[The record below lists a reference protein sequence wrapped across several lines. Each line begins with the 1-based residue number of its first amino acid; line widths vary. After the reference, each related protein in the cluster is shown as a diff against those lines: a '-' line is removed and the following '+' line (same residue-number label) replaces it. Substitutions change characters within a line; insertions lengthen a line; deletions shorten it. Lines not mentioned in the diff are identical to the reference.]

1 MLVNLMFFK
10 QNALTKLQNKLVKVC
25 LAITIICLAACSTA
39 PPQNINNVCEM
50 YDEYYDWYIAADAV
64 FEKWRIPHHVTMAF
78 IHQESKFV
86 QDARPPWEW
95 FLWIIPTGRASSAFG
110 YAQALD
116 GTWEEYQEK
125 ADNWGADR
133 DDFEDAV
140 DFIGWYNHK
149 SLIRNKINPHDAY
162 NLYLAYHEGQG
173 GFERKTYRNKTWLL
187 NVAKKVEKRSRTY
200 QRQLQGCQG
209 ELEGSRMWRS
219 FWG

>member
-1 MLVNLMFFK
+1 MPVNVIFFK
-10 QNALTKLQNKLVKVC
+10 QNTLARLQNKLAKVC
-25 LAITIICLAACSTA
+25 LVITIICLAACSTA

-78 IHQESKFV
+78 IHQESK
-86 QDARPPWEW
+86 WEW

-149 SLIRNKINPHDAY
+149 SLIRNKMNPHDAY

-187 NVAKKVEKRSRTY
+187 NVAKKVEKRSRMY